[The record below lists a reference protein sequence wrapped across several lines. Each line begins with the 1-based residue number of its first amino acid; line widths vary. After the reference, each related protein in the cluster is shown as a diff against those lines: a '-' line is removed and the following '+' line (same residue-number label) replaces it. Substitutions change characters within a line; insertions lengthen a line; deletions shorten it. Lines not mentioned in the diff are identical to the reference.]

1 MSYAIERA
9 RPGREPVTIL
19 ELYVP
24 LCQLRYGETTA
35 HGTCPAVLGE
45 HGTAKCYNTLATCPV
60 ADSFQPADLVLRFST
75 AQQDIPPS
83 AQIRPTIVDV
93 DAAPRRLAP
102 SKGLGEGAEARVT
115 LLDHPWHDLWTDPYR
130 DERDYDPLTQGTF
143 WGKFLARN
151 PYYRGIRMR
160 LLTGY
165 ISPDGFS
172 LDDFTARE
180 YVVDAIQ
187 GPDRRDRV
195 TVIGKDIFSL
205 LEKERSVVP
214 APSTGQLAEAIDEE
228 ATSFTLSPSGIGD
241 REYPAEFRCVI
252 GNEGFD
258 VTRTNDTCTITQRG
272 LYRGRAKHEAD
283 DTVQLVRRFVGQR
296 IDQIAAA
303 IITEAQPALA
313 EYIPAAEWEAEALEY
328 LPRLYEGD
336 ITEPTGVNELLAELM
351 DSAPVMF
358 WPNEFERRI
367 EMRAIKPPPGSRPR
381 LTDAEHF
388 LEGSVEK
395 TDRPKDRI
403 DACLIHFGQLDPT
416 ADRKDASN
424 YGQSFY
430 LIAPEAQARYGTQ
443 QLREVYS
450 RWISRFNKT
459 AAEDLAKLYIRRYRE
474 TPVTLKFRLDAKH
487 GDLQAGGVFQAL
499 TRRMQDVTGAPRP
512 RNFQV
517 IEAFEREAGHL
528 LEYEA
533 ESYDWWI
540 EPDEPVDEQRVLLS
554 LDVPNHDDP
563 YLNLRAV
570 YDSLYAT
577 ITPRVRFVVEPGVVV
592 GSASPL
598 SPAID
603 VGDWPEATVVI
614 LEVRGRVQG
623 AGGRGG
629 DGGTNNTHGSP
640 GGPGGTA
647 IYTRRPVLIY
657 NAGSIYGGGGGGGG
671 GGGYGFNVS
680 GSLINESGGGGGG
693 GGAGMSGGLAGS
705 GGIAP
710 YPGGPGEHGALDTGG
725 AGGPGANRG
734 INIGYGGNG
743 GAGGAPGQPGE
754 AGSDSYLGNRLGG
767 PGGNA
772 GKYIDGISYVTWVDG
787 SNQETNDPGDVLGPA
802 V

>member
-1 MSYAIERA
+1 MSYITERA

-24 LCQLRYGETTA
+24 LCQLRYGETTE

-45 HGTAKCYNTLATCPV
+45 SSPAKCYNTLATCPV

-195 TVIGKDIFSL
+195 TVIGKDVFSL
-205 LEKERSVVP
+205 LEKERSVIP
-214 APSTGQLAEAIDEE
+214 APSTGQLAAAIDEN
-228 ATSFTLSPSGIGD
+228 ATSFTLAPSGIGD

-258 VTRTNDTCTITQRG
+258 VTRVGDVCTIVQRG
-272 LYRGRAKHEAD
+272 LYRGRAKHEAE
-283 DTVQLVRRFVGQR
+283 DTVQVVRRFVGQR
-296 IDQIAAA
+296 VDQIAAA

-313 EYIPAAEWEAEALEY
+313 EYIPTAEWEAEALEY

-395 TDRPKDRI
+395 IDRPKDRI

-430 LIAPEAQARYGTQ
+430 LISPEAQARYGTQ

-450 RWISRFNKT
+450 RWISRFNKA
-459 AAEDLAKLYIRRYRE
+459 AAEDLARLYIRRYRE

-487 GDLQAGGVFQAL
+487 GDLRVGDVFEAL

-540 EPDEPVDEQRVLLS
+540 DADDPTDPTDPTDEARVLIS
-554 LDVPNHDDP
+554 LDDFN
-563 YLNLRAV
+563 LNLRTV

-577 ITPRVRFVVEPGVVV
+577 VAPRVRFVIEPGVVI
-592 GSASPL
+592 GSTSTAQYAL
-598 SPAID
+598 D
-603 VGDWPEATVVI
+603 TGDWPESTELI
-614 LEVRGRVQG
+614 IEWRGRVQG

-629 DGGTNNTHGSP
+629 HVSGTTPFPGEAGG
-640 GGPGGTA
+640 A
-647 IYTRRPVLIY
+647 AFRARRPVTIDM
-657 NAGSIYGGGGGGGG
+657 SGGGACW
-671 GGGYGFNVS
+671 
-680 GSLINESGGGGGG
+680 GGGGG
-693 GGAGMSGGLAGS
+693 GGAMHVRIRVESGTALASRSGG
-705 GGIAP
+705 
-710 YPGGPGEHGALDTGG
+710 GG
-725 AGGPGANRG
+725 AGQLPGDSGASPFPGNPAHQRG
-734 INIGYGGNG
+734 QPGTQTAGGQGSAIFTGSSGRGGN
-743 GAGGAPGQPGE
+743 PGE
-754 AGSDSYLGNRLGG
+754 AGQAGTTGTAYDPDFEEEYEFTGAAGGAAGAAIVGASHITWIAEGDIRGPRL
-767 PGGNA
+767 
-772 GKYIDGISYVTWVDG
+772 
-787 SNQETNDPGDVLGPA
+787 
-802 V
+802 

>member
-1 MSYAIERA
+1 MSYITERT

-45 HGTAKCYNTLATCPV
+45 SSPAKCYNTLVTCPV

-102 SKGLGEGAEARVT
+102 SRGLGEGAEARVT

-130 DERDYDPLTQGTF
+130 DERDYDPLTRGTF

-195 TVIGKDIFSL
+195 TVIGKDVFSL

-214 APSTGQLAEAIDEE
+214 APSTGQLASAIDEN
-228 ATSFTLSPSGIGD
+228 ATSFTLAPSGIGD
-241 REYPAEFRCVI
+241 SEYPAEFRCVI

-258 VTRTNDTCTITQRG
+258 VTRVGDVCTIVQRG
-272 LYRGRAKHEAD
+272 LYRGRDKHEAE
-283 DTVQLVRRFVGQR
+283 DTVQVVRRFVGQR
-296 IDQIAAA
+296 VDQIAAA

-313 EYIPAAEWEAEALEY
+313 EYIPADEWEAEALEY

-381 LTDAEHF
+381 LTDAGHF

-395 TDRPKDRI
+395 TDRPRDRI
-403 DACLIHFGQLDPT
+403 DACLVHFGQLDPT
-416 ADRKDASN
+416 ADRRDASN

-443 QLREVYS
+443 QLREVFS
-450 RWISRFNKT
+450 RWISRFNKS
-459 AAEDLAKLYIRRYRE
+459 AAEDLARLYLRRYRE

-487 GDLQAGGVFQAL
+487 GDLRAGSVFEAL

-517 IEAFEREAGHL
+517 IESFERETGHL

-540 EPDEPVDEQRVLLS
+540 DADDPSDEERVLIALN
-554 LDVPNHDDP
+554 DFN
-563 YLNLRAV
+563 LNLREV

-577 ITPRVRFVVEPGVVV
+577 VAPKVRFVIEPGVVI
-592 GSASPL
+592 GSASTAL
-598 SPAID
+598 PAID
-603 VGDWPEATVVI
+603 VGEWPEGVELR
-614 LEVRGRVQG
+614 LENRGRVQG

-629 DGGTNNTHGSP
+629 RGGNRLSGPYPGAPDGEPGLPGEP
-640 GGPGGTA
+640 GGPALRTRVPIIVDNSGGQIWA
-647 IYTRRPVLIY
+647 
-657 NAGSIYGGGGGGGG
+657 GGGGGG
-671 GGGYGFNVS
+671 GGGYRGGPYSVRS
-680 GSLINESGGGGGG
+680 AGSGGG
-693 GGAGMSGGLAGS
+693 GGAGTIAG
-705 GGIAP
+705 
-710 YPGGPGEHGALDTGG
+710 PGGARGRMDSGAVRFHGEEGKAGTSDAGG
-725 AGGPGANRG
+725 AGGGKARSGKQNLAAVGGRGGDPGQPGQSGESAS
-734 INIGYGGNG
+734 YPG
-743 GAGGAPGQPGE
+743 GAGGE
-754 AGSDSYLGNRLGG
+754 AGH
-767 PGGNA
+767 
-772 GKYIDGISYVTWVDG
+772 YIDGNSFVIWESV
-787 SNQETNDPGDVLGPA
+787 GDCRGRVQ
-802 V
+802 

>member
-1 MSYAIERA
+1 MSYITERA

-45 HGTAKCYNTLATCPV
+45 SSPAKCYNTLATCPV
-60 ADSFQPADLVLRFST
+60 PDSFQPADLVLRFST

-93 DAAPRRLAP
+93 DVAPRRLAP

-195 TVIGKDIFSL
+195 TVIGKDVFSL

-214 APSTGQLAEAIDEE
+214 APSTGQLAAAIDEN
-228 ATSFTLSPSGIGD
+228 ATSFTLAPSGIGD

-258 VTRTNDTCTITQRG
+258 VTRVGDVCTIVRRG
-272 LYRGRAKHEAD
+272 LYRGRAKHEAED
-283 DTVQLVRRFVGQR
+283 SVQVVRRFVGQR

-336 ITEPTGVNELLAELM
+336 ITKPTGVNELLAELM

-367 EMRAIKPPPGSRPR
+367 EMRVIKPPPGSRPR

-395 TDRPKDRI
+395 IDRPKDRI

-430 LIAPEAQARYGTQ
+430 LISPEAQARYGTQ

-450 RWISRFNKT
+450 RWISRFNKA
-459 AAEDLAKLYIRRYRE
+459 AAEDLARLYIRRYRE

-487 GDLQAGGVFQAL
+487 GDLRTGDLFEAL

-517 IEAFEREAGHL
+517 IEVFEREAGHL
-528 LEYEA
+528 IEYEA

-540 EPDEPVDEQRVLLS
+540 DAGDPTDPTDPTDEVRVLIS
-554 LDVPNHDDP
+554 LDDFN
-563 YLNLRAV
+563 LNLRTV

-577 ITPRVRFVVEPGVVV
+577 VAPKVRFVIEPGVII
-592 GSASPL
+592 GSASTAL
-598 SPAID
+598 PAID
-603 VGDWPEATVVI
+603 VGVWPEGVELR
-614 LEVRGRVQG
+614 LENRGRIQG

-629 DGGTNNTHGSP
+629 AGGSVNMPGAPGQS
-640 GGPGGTA
+640 GGPALRTRVPIIVDNSGGE
-647 IYTRRPVLIY
+647 IW
-657 NAGSIYGGGGGGGG
+657 GGGGGGG
-671 GGGYGFNVS
+671 GGGYRGGPYAVRS
-680 GSLINESGGGGGG
+680 AGSGGG
-693 GGAGMSGGLAGS
+693 GGAGTIAGQ
-705 GGIAP
+705 
-710 YPGGPGEHGALDTGG
+710 GG
-725 AGGPGANRG
+725 AGGKGPWDDQTFEDGAPGKAG
-734 INIGYGGNG
+734 TATSGGAGGGNTGGKQNLAAVGGRGGDPGQPGQSGESASYPG
-743 GAGGAPGQPGE
+743 GAGGA
-754 AGSDSYLGNRLGG
+754 AGH
-767 PGGNA
+767 
-772 GKYIDGISYVTWVDG
+772 YIDGNSFVIWESV
-787 SNQETNDPGDVLGPA
+787 GDCRGRVQ
-802 V
+802 